1 MVCYPPQEP
10 SNLEART
17 AYIVAEL
24 GVVGKGQWKF
34 QVILHRPG
42 DSLPRGH
49 QCSTA
54 DTELCLQF
62 TMKQNG
68 YKSTRF
74 EHRGTLFTKLYVD
87 SETHEARFS
96 VEDRALQ
103 QIFSRKPPAKQRR
116 QQRRLEGREIPP
128 AQSPGAHDH
137 DEDMP
142 DGPAPGQQGP
152 PSAMEAVDAGALQH
166 DMHTGQLQTPP
177 EDAISPLLDRSPSA
191 QTVRSGS
198 YEAQTAQPT
207 TSFQDPFPRR
217 GAPRGPARHMSEE
230 ILFSSPVSHEQ
241 HRSSPSWREDNPS
254 ESGRYTDQN
263 PEARHVGINL
273 PREVIDLTQEDDVEV
288 PREVIDLTGEDSVS
302 TSLQDE
308 EYGEDIIAA
317 RAFLFGLIFAK
328 QYRPRTGNQYQ
339 SAHR

>member
-1 MVCYPPQEP
+1 
-10 SNLEART
+10 
-17 AYIVAEL
+17 
-24 GVVGKGQWKF
+24 
-34 QVILHRPG
+34 
-42 DSLPRGH
+42 
-49 QCSTA
+49 
-54 DTELCLQF
+54 
-62 TMKQNG
+62 MKQNG

-74 EHRGTLFTKLYVD
+74 EHRGRLFTKLYVD

-103 QIFSRKPPAKQRR
+103 QIFSRKRLARQRR
-116 QQRRLEGREIPP
+116 RQRRLEGREVPP

-142 DGPAPGQQGP
+142 DGLAPGQQGL
-152 PSAMEAVDAGALQH
+152 PSAMEAVDEGALQH

-177 EDAISPLLDRSPSA
+177 EDATSPPSAWSPSA

-207 TSFQDPFPRR
+207 TSFQDPSPRR
-217 GAPRGPARHMSEE
+217 GAPRGPARHISEE

-241 HRSSPSWREDNPS
+241 HRSSPSWREDSPP
-254 ESGRYTDQN
+254 ESGRSIDQN
-263 PEARHVGINL
+263 PEARHVNIDL

-288 PREVIDLTGEDSVS
+288 PREVIDLTGEDSVN

-308 EYGEDIIAA
+308 EHGEDENFA
-317 RAFLFGLIFAK
+317 RAFLFGLAFAK

-339 SAHR
+339 PARR